1 MIANKKV
8 NIYTTL
14 ANKYNLPYPVIE
26 VICNSPFK
34 FAKQVING
42 DIEYKP
48 IMLAYL
54 FKLKLKKKYEQIPNS
69 TDTKTRSC

>member
-1 MIANKKV
+1 MILNKKV
-8 NIYTTL
+8 SIYTTL

-34 FAKQVING
+34 FAKSVING
-42 DIEYKP
+42 DIDYKP

-54 FKLKLKKKYEQIPNS
+54 FKLKLKKKYETN
-69 TDTKTRSC
+69 KA